1 MTTVRVRVNE
11 ARLQQFMYLK
21 EIGKDAKGKPLYSR
35 ELRTLRPMT
44 NLVPKEIVDQMR
56 QNVAFM
62 AKTMPGSKTNPALG
76 DNEPA
81 ITIEDGDLPAET
93 ATTLDGM
100 KALDAVKLVQETVD
114 KGQLETWKL
123 TAKGKVLAA
132 IDTQLVKIDATLRE
146 EEKE

>member
-21 EIGKDAKGKPLYSR
+21 KVGEDAKGKALYSR

-44 NLVPKEIVDQMR
+44 NLVPKEVVDQMR
-56 QNVAFM
+56 ENVAFM
-62 AKTMPGSKTNPALG
+62 AKTKPGSKSNPAPG

-100 KALDAVKLVQETVD
+100 KTLDAVKLVQETVD
-114 KGQLETWKL
+114 KTQLETWKA

-132 IDTQLVKIDATLRE
+132 IDTQMLKIDETLLK